1 MANEV
6 KITTNDTTPQ
16 FLDDKLLVENG
27 VKKRITNASGD
38 ESLVLT
44 LDVIN
49 LPLSTTAT
57 IENDYFPFY
66 SAGLEENRRMTLLKL
81 GELISEQIDVKDVY
95 MSENDSTAGFLFDKI
110 TVPAGYGLAKTI
122 TNPNANELLR
132 LVLDIESLETITT
145 YDAANTYMVVYDT
158 TV

>member
-27 VKKRITNASGD
+27 VKKRIANPGGD
-38 ESLVLT
+38 ESMVLT

-57 IENDYFPFY
+57 IADDYFPFY
-66 SAGLEENRRMTLLKL
+66 SDSLDENRRMSLLKL
-81 GELISEQIDVKDVY
+81 GELISEQIDVKDIY
-95 MSENDSTAGFLFDKI
+95 MSETDSTPGFLDEKI
-110 TVPAGYGLAKTI
+110 TIPSGYGLAKTI

-145 YDAANTYMVVYDT
+145 YDANNTYMVVYDT